1 MGEGFPSYEPLNNH
15 LGNNFELTKF
25 FNLPNKYT
33 TIHSFYI
40 FILQNTFES
49 NKQRRFDQ
57 ILVSFEFCMNF
68 GSS

>member
-49 NKQRRFDQ
+49 NK
-57 ILVSFEFCMNF
+57 
-68 GSS
+68 